1 MKSHVIASW
10 LTRPPRLRRSPS
22 RRALAVGDCEGP
34 LPQRPAADGIR
45 ASPYQHKQ
53 GRREY
58 NGISTAEGLLLARTG
73 ALATVRSAVAAT
85 KLAGDRRAG

>member
-1 MKSHVIASW
+1 MFCCAPNHAIG
-10 LTRPPRLRRSPS
+10 LQQGRR
-22 RRALAVGDCEGP
+22 VGVP
-34 LPQRPAADGIR
+34 TADGIR

-73 ALATVRSAVAAT
+73 ALATARSAVAAT